1 MAYMAY
7 DYGCI
12 NGALCS
18 CFYNGIIMFKQ
29 LKYIQL

>member
-1 MAYMAY
+1 MAY

-12 NGALCS
+12 NGALYF

-29 LKYIQL
+29 LKYIDL